1 MIYIVANK
9 TAGHGTAAATLEKV
23 RDYLTEKG
31 VAFLVKETQAPFH
44 ATKLAEQAVN
54 NGAKCVFALGG
65 DGTVREVA
73 EGMKGSSVPMGII
86 PAGTGNDISKAVNL
100 PGKPIEALQAGL
112 QGTARKVDLG
122 MINDLSFVNIVGTG
136 FDVNSLRWTLKLKR
150 SMKGLLPYLLGGIL
164 AIITHRNIDVKLTI
178 DGHERQLPLMMISVA
193 NGKCFGG
200 GMKVAPDAE
209 LDDGLFDIVIVHPVP
224 KWKIPLLLPKFISGK
239 AKTIKYVETL
249 RCKEIIIE
257 RQGQYM
263 NVDGEILPMDKA
275 HIKILPSQIWMQ
287 Y

>member
-9 TAGHGTAAATLEKV
+9 TAGHGAAAAVLDNVRAYLNEKKV
-23 RDYLTEKG
+23 QFIVG
-31 VAFLVKETQAPFH
+31 ETQAPFH
-44 ATKLAEQAVN
+44 ATELAAQAVS

-100 PGKPIEALQAGL
+100 PGRPIEALQAGL
-112 QGTARKVDLG
+112 DGTARRVDLG

-136 FDVNSLRWTLKLKR
+136 FDVNSLRWTLKFKKMMR
-150 SMKGLLPYLLGGIL
+150 GLLPYLIGGLL
-164 AIITHRNIDVKLTI
+164 AIITHKNIDVKLTI
-178 DGHERQLPLMMISVA
+178 DGLERRLPIMMISVA

-209 LDDGLFDIVIVHPVP
+209 LDDGLFDVVIVHPVP
-224 KWKIPLLLPKFISGK
+224 RWKIPLLLPKFISGK
-239 AKTIKYVETL
+239 VKTIKYAETL
-249 RCKEIIIE
+249 RCKEAIIE
-257 RQGQYM
+257 REGQYM
-263 NVDGEILPMDKA
+263 NVDGELIPMDRA
-275 HIKILPSQIWMQ
+275 HIRILPSEIWMQ